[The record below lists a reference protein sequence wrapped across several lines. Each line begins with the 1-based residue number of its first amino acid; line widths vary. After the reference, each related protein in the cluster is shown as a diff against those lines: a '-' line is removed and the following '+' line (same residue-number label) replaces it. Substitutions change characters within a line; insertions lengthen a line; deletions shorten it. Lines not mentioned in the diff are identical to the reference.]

1 MTLARACTETDSS
14 TVCQEY
20 RSKLVS
26 TSTELWGKPTTTA
39 AKDYRRLEEQAKGKG
54 KPKRGLS
61 TSDKAELHEASLSD
75 DTALRVALQIIEG
88 SRSGMKR
95 LRDEKK
101 TTQQVVRTRGMDT
114 KYWILAGLGV
124 VLAVAGS
131 LSRSRH
137 TKYSTMTPIPGED
150 EEMQNGYVDVA
161 E

>member
-1 MTLARACTETDSS
+1 M
-14 TVCQEY
+14 
-20 RSKLVS
+20 
-26 TSTELWGKPTTTA
+26 
-39 AKDYRRLEEQAKGKG
+39 
-54 KPKRGLS
+54 
-61 TSDKAELHEASLSD
+61 HEASLND

-95 LRDEKK
+95 LSDEKK